1 MDWLRL
7 RKKKESLP
15 GEANP
20 QPTLRKSKGESKVE
34 KLDNNSCASEAS
46 AKGKEG
52 WEREEMI
59 EQWIGRVRGHRP
71 LSLFSTVATKQ
82 IMRYFKREKI
92 QEEEEEEFKRMQEYG
107 RIPVMKQ
114 PDGVRT
120 PNKRR
125 EEGNLAPMRIWLNT
139 TEIFCRTNGGTDPLT
154 LHQKDDRNEAEVEE
168 EISSAPGN
176 SFGGKSTFLMD
187 VERQVHLGGRPSAPL
202 EQKHVFGMMSAQI

>member
-59 EQWIGRVRGHRP
+59 EQWIGR

-82 IMRYFKREKI
+82 IMRYLKREKI

-154 LHQKDDRNEAEVEE
+154 LHQKDDRNEA
-168 EISSAPGN
+168 APGN

-187 VERQVHLGGRPSAPL
+187 VERQVHLGGIPSAPVGQL